1 MAVVAINRIKAL
13 SLYVLTVLTI
23 SAALLFA
30 TDAKAE
36 TYATTQGYMH
46 SFDNGVDVY
55 TAVFALN
62 KDLSLQTSSYIKYN
76 VDFINP
82 KWGGSEGE
90 GGDGDAVNKGAT
102 HAASGASSAVSSDGS
117 KASDTRHAITAGVTH
132 NFDNIIGAEL
142 YYDYSREKDYVSH
155 TPTLTLKKEL
165 NDKNTTL
172 TAGYSR
178 NMDTV
183 HGQFMTTREKRN
195 TNNFF
200 LGVTQLLSSVTVAQL
215 GYSRSNSS
223 GMESEGIRLVPTV
236 GVAAST
242 CTAVSATCLT
252 EAFPD
257 KRKRNAYLFGVN
269 HYILGRGFLNK
280 SSVKFNL
287 RYYTDDWKI
296 KSYTGETEWNKYL
309 SERALLRLSYRYY
322 TQSKAYFQQDDYTAA
337 DTLRSAS
344 PQLKKFNS
352 NLVGIKLTYALKE
365 NVPKILSFLKQ
376 GSVEGKYEFYNQSI
390 GVNAHVL
397 MAGIRVPF

>member
-1 MAVVAINRIKAL
+1 MVAINRIKAL
-13 SLYVLTVLTI
+13 SLYALTLISI
-23 SAALLFA
+23 SAALFMA

-36 TYATTQGYMH
+36 NYAAAQGYMH

-62 KDLSLQTSSYIKYN
+62 KDFSLQTSSYIKYN

-82 KWGGSEGE
+82 KWGEGGE
-90 GGDGDAVNKGAT
+90 GGGDGDAVNKGTT

-117 KASDTRHAITAGVTH
+117 KASDTRHDITAGVTH
-132 NFDNIIGAEL
+132 NFNNVIGAEL

-165 NDKNTTL
+165 NDKNTTI

-183 HGQFMTTREKRN
+183 HGKFMTAREKRN
-195 TNNFF
+195 TDNFF
-200 LGVTQLLSSVTVAQL
+200 VGVTQLLSPVTAAQI

-223 GMESEGIRLVPTV
+223 GMESEGIRLIPTG

-242 CTAVSATCLT
+242 CTAESATCLT

-257 KRKRNAYLFGVN
+257 KRNRNAFLAGVN
-269 HYILGRGFLNK
+269 HYILGWGFLNK

-296 KSYTGETEWNKYL
+296 KSYTGEAEWNKYL
-309 SERALLRLSYRYY
+309 SERVVARLNYRYY
-322 TQSKAYFQQDDYTAA
+322 TQSQAYFQKDDYTAA
-337 DTLRSAS
+337 DTLRSVS

-352 NLVGIKLTYALKE
+352 HLVGVKLTYALKD
-365 NVPKILSFLKQ
+365 NVPAIVSFLKQ
-376 GSVEGKYEFYNQSI
+376 GSVEGKYEFYHQSL

-397 MAGIRVPF
+397 MAGFRVPF